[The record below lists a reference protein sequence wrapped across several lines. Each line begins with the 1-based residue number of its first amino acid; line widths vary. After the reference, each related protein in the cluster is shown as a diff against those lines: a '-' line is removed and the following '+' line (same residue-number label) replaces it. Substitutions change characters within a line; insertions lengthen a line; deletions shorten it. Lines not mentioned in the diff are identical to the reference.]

1 MKKLSGRVWV
11 SHFSG
16 SHSVDSL
23 SQPFRD
29 KVKRFLESVRN
40 AGIKVVITSTLRPP
54 ERAYLMHWSWKLSR
68 NLVMP
73 QHIPYRIGVN
83 IDWVHMNSD
92 GSINFTQ
99 SIVAAKEMVSGFG
112 MTNLNV
118 APSLTS
124 RHTEGHAIDMLLT
137 WHGNIVIKDQNGKSY
152 KITSLPHDGMNKEL
166 HSIGQ
171 SFGVIK
177 YHGGNK
183 DKPHWSIDGY

>member
-1 MKKLSGRVWV
+1 M
-11 SHFSG
+11 
-16 SHSVDSL
+16 

-29 KVKRFLESVRN
+29 KVKRYLESMQD
-40 AGIKVVITSTLRPP
+40 AGINVVITSKLRPS

-68 NLVMP
+68 NLVKP
-73 QHIPYRIGVN
+73 QHIPYKIGVN
-83 IDWVHMNSD
+83 IDWVHVNSY
-92 GSINFTQ
+92 GSINLTQ
-99 SIVAAKEMVSGFG
+99 SIVAAKEMVKAYG

-124 RHTEGHAIDMLLT
+124 RHTEGYAIDMLLT
-137 WHGNIVIKDQNGKSY
+137 WHGNIEIKDRKGKPC

-166 HSIGQ
+166 HIISQ